1 MNRTKAATDLR
12 NLASIAATMD
22 SYRDPPASVRLAAA
36 LELVADAMEA
46 SSAARQRAV
55 IRKAERIAGSL
66 ASARK

>member
-1 MNRTKAATDLR
+1 MNRMKATSNLR
-12 NLASIAATMD
+12 DLASIAATMD

-46 SSAARQRAV
+46 SSAARQREV
-55 IRKAERIAGSL
+55 IRKAERFAGAT